1 MTPNSSRYP
10 HSPRL
15 LRSQEHRIK
24 LVNLVL
30 SSKTGN
36 YSNGV
41 PHTVTQTSGPTWSST
56 PCLVY
61 PPSKKAIM
69 TVYQSDNPKP
79 TEETANPSHDAADS
93 LIQTRPELPGASA
106 RHH

>member
-1 MTPNSSRYP
+1 M
-10 HSPRL
+10 
-15 LRSQEHRIK
+15 
-24 LVNLVL
+24 NLVL

-56 PCLVY
+56 PWLVY

-93 LIQTRPELPGASA
+93 LIQTRPELPGITDPICLQLIL
-106 RHH
+106 REGP